1 MEKNGWEVVF
11 EICFWVSAGVWGLS
25 RELIMDGGDRKKR
38 CMLGIL
44 KTIPV
49 RDARDGVEGW
59 G

>member
-1 MEKNGWEVVF
+1 MVF